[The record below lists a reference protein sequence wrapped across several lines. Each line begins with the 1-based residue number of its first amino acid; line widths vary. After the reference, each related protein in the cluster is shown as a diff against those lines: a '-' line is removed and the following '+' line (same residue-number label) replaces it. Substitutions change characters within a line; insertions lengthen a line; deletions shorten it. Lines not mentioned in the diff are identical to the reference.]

1 MKDFRIDLP
10 PEKKDEYGF
19 TKKQNKEIEEYLTRP
34 KVNSDGA
41 WKNFVDENKYIEK
54 LKKFGTENSQ
64 HPAEKYY
71 DDKMKEIDKKGT
83 SYLSK
88 HLKKAN
94 VINHIEKTRSD
105 NNDPILENRGKQ
117 TIALNHTA
125 NKYLNNQV
133 KKGNI
138 KKEDLMLQ
146 PDKNGLL
153 TNKSKTI
160 AMRDS
165 FMAKQF
171 NNALGVN
178 DYPTEA
184 SPEQFGALAERLER
198 NRQQQGKRTDLKE
211 FGHRFNENQ
220 KAKYPGMKTWEKKKI
235 SKPMEPVK
243 IELSSY
249 TPFVPIDIPKRDPE
263 MDLATKRFEKL
274 SNDIREE
281 KNRNAHSG
289 SAGIVGGDPKYY
301 GK

>member
-71 DDKMKEIDKKGT
+71 DDKMKEIDKQGT

-133 KKGNI
+133 KK
-138 KKEDLMLQ
+138 
-146 PDKNGLL
+146 
-153 TNKSKTI
+153 
-160 AMRDS
+160 
-165 FMAKQF
+165 
-171 NNALGVN
+171 
-178 DYPTEA
+178 
-184 SPEQFGALAERLER
+184 
-198 NRQQQGKRTDLKE
+198 
-211 FGHRFNENQ
+211 
-220 KAKYPGMKTWEKKKI
+220 
-235 SKPMEPVK
+235 
-243 IELSSY
+243 
-249 TPFVPIDIPKRDPE
+249 
-263 MDLATKRFEKL
+263 
-274 SNDIREE
+274 
-281 KNRNAHSG
+281 
-289 SAGIVGGDPKYY
+289 
-301 GK
+301 

>member
-138 KKEDLMLQ
+138 KKEDLMLH

-153 TNKSKTI
+153 TNKAKTI

-184 SPEQFGALAERLER
+184 TPEQFGALATRLER
-198 NRQQQGKRTDLKE
+198 DRQMRGAPTDIKKFADGFKDRPKPLV
-211 FGHRFNENQ
+211 
-220 KAKYPGMKTWEKKKI
+220 KKKI
-235 SKPMEPVK
+235 STPLEPVK
-243 IELSSY
+243 IDL
-249 TPFVPIDIPKRDPE
+249 TPTYFPPPIEKDPQMIAQE
-263 MDLATKRFEKL
+263 RRFKQSLENDRLEKL
-274 SNDIREE
+274 
-281 KNRNAHSG
+281 KNATTG
-289 SAGIVGGDPKYY
+289 IAGLVGGDPKY

>member
-83 SYLSK
+83 SYLAK
-88 HLKKAN
+88 HLN
-94 VINHIEKTRSD
+94 KT
-105 NNDPILENRGKQ
+105 NPVLENRGRQ
-117 TIALNHTA
+117 TLAINHTA
-125 NKYLNNQV
+125 NKVLNNQV

-146 PDKNGLL
+146 PDRNGLL

-178 DYPTEA
+178 EYQPEA
-184 SPEQFGALAERLER
+184 TPEQVGALAERLER
-198 NRQQQGKRTDLKE
+198 SRQMTGGKATNLKDLENRYKQPDKPFIK
-211 FGHRFNENQ
+211 
-220 KAKYPGMKTWEKKKI
+220 KKKI
-235 SKPMEPVK
+235 STPIEPVK
-243 IELSSY
+243 IDY
-249 TPFVPIDIPKRDPE
+249 KPFIPIQRPEQDPE
-263 MDLATKRFEKL
+263 MIARERRFNQMQDEMHREKWKR
-274 SNDIREE
+274 N
-281 KNRNAHSG
+281 NTG
-289 SAGIVGGDPKYY
+289 VAGLMGGVPKFY

>member
-1 MKDFRIDLP
+1 MKLTDIEKRIATMGDS
-10 PEKKDEYGF
+10 K
-19 TKKQNKEIEEYLTRP
+19 
-34 KVNSDGA
+34 SDGA
-41 WKNFVDENKYIEK
+41 WKNFVNKNNGVKYV
-54 LKKFGTENSQ
+54 GTRSDKPAYTEQ

-184 SPEQFGALAERLER
+184 SP
-198 NRQQQGKRTDLKE
+198 
-211 FGHRFNENQ
+211 
-220 KAKYPGMKTWEKKKI
+220 
-235 SKPMEPVK
+235 
-243 IELSSY
+243 
-249 TPFVPIDIPKRDPE
+249 
-263 MDLATKRFEKL
+263 
-274 SNDIREE
+274 
-281 KNRNAHSG
+281 
-289 SAGIVGGDPKYY
+289 
-301 GK
+301 